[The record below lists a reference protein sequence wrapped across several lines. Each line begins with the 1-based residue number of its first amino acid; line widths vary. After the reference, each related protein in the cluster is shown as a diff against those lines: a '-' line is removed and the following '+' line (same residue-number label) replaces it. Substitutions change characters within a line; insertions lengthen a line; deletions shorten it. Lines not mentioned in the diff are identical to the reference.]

1 MEIEKDCIIS
11 PERYDKF
18 GLTEARKNQNERV
31 KDYLNRDLM
40 NKDAVLE
47 RFQENLLERWYTKF
61 RGIDPVEAIRKSVC
75 RLRDPETGYLSQDL
89 FCSFVNKNGFQS
101 GLAESS
107 EGLIMLF
114 DIFSWHAFFPFPTPL
129 TDLGVPRVDENA
141 FLRAVCLLVW
151 DPAPRYKPSFSG
163 ACHGLY
169 SGSWGPHYGW
179 YISKRGKDSS
189 DFLRRIFRSL
199 AIPNSTIT
207 GKETTIPVPRFQY
220 RQPRQEE
227 TEPEDI
233 EEDTEDV
240 GQQVIIMEYESERTV
255 DILDILT
262 ENPPDEMTGTAN
274 PLREYYDPV
283 LPTLPHHP
291 FDLADL
297 HIPTTKLVTLLNLLK
312 AVKPGEQDVFQD
324 SIASV
329 EQLGSEGKFS
339 WESFQTVTLNQAV
352 RRLRFIT
359 RPGNR

>member
-1 MEIEKDCIIS
+1 MTAD
-11 PERYDKF
+11 
-18 GLTEARKNQNERV
+18 
-31 KDYLNRDLM
+31 
-40 NKDAVLE
+40 
-47 RFQENLLERWYTKF
+47 
-61 RGIDPVEAIRKSVC
+61 
-75 RLRDPETGYLSQDL
+75 LSQDL
-89 FCSFVNKNGFQS
+89 FCSFVNKNSFQS
-101 GLAESS
+101 SLTESS

-199 AIPNSTIT
+199 AIPNSIIT
-207 GKETTIPVPRFQY
+207 GKDTTVPVPRFQY
-220 RQPRQEE
+220 RQPRREE
-227 TEPEDI
+227 NELEDT
-233 EEDTEDV
+233 EEDMEDV
-240 GQQVIIMEYESERTV
+240 GQQVIIMEYESERTI
-255 DILDILT
+255 DILDVIT

-274 PLREYYDPV
+274 PLRECYGPV

-297 HIPTTKLVTLLNLLK
+297 HVPTIKLVTLLNLLK
-312 AVKPGEQDVFQD
+312 VMKLRKQDVGED

-329 EQLGSEGKFS
+329 ERLSSEGKLS
-339 WESFQTVTLNQAV
+339 WEQFQAVTLNQAV
-352 RRLRFIT
+352 SRLRFIT
-359 RPGNR
+359 